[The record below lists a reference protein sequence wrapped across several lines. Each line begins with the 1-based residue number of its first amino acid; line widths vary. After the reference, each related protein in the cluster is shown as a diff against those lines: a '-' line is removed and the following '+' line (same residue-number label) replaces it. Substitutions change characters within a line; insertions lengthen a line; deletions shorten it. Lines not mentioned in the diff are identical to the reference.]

1 MKDFVVF
8 RKGLCTGCAGLAER
22 DWIGPAQCNT
32 YKRLNNTSGLELCK
46 KILEGE
52 QQKI

>member
-1 MKDFVVF
+1 MKDCTVF
-8 RKGLCTGCAGLAER
+8 KKGLCTGCPGLGEK
-22 DWIGPAQCNT
+22 DWIGPEQCSR
-32 YKRLNNTSGLELCK
+32 YKRLNNISGLELCK